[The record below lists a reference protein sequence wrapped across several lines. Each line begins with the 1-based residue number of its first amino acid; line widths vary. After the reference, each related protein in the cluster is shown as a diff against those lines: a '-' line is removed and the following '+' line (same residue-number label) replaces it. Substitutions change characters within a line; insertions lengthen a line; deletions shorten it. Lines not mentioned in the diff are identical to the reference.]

1 MNDAV
6 TEVTNSRLARIRS
19 LLVTFVLAVIV
30 SGLAAVF
37 ARFFRE
43 SILFV
48 LEQVGGDKKSTVV
61 AQQTPRL
68 VVFVLVTS
76 GLLAAS
82 WIARVAM
89 RWRHERLGLG
99 AVAEAARGNGAG
111 PSVGGTLVRASG
123 TWISMSTLASLGREA
138 AILETGGSVGAWV
151 GKKMRRPP
159 ADLAA
164 TGIAAAFAA
173 AYHAPIGAFL
183 YVREHVVNRAE
194 RRTIGCT
201 LAGGV
206 FGYLITVHFL
216 GGTTIFHRGNHP
228 LSGGSFVRAAVGL
241 VPALVSTR
249 VFFALRGRLT
259 PRNEPCIESR
269 RVWLRSLAFA
279 SVGGLTVA
287 LVPMTSGNGMEAIR
301 EGFAKATVGLALA
314 LCVGKLIATTAS
326 IASGAP
332 GGVFSPSMAVAAG
345 AALLSYEA
353 FTKAGVTLP
362 GSHWDGMLAAMSVG
376 IAVGTRTPLVG
387 VVVVAELAGD
397 VRLIP
402 VCAASVAVAKLIE
415 VSADRLRLVRR
426 IEPPV
431 DTVSVDG

>member
-6 TEVTNSRLARIRS
+6 PEVTTSRLARIRS
-19 LLVTFVLAVIV
+19 MLVTFVLAVVV
-30 SGLAAVF
+30 SGLSALF

-43 SILFV
+43 SIIFV
-48 LEQVGGDKKSTVV
+48 LEHVGGDKKSTVV
-61 AQQTPRL
+61 AQQTSRL
-68 VVFVLVTS
+68 LVFVLVTS
-76 GLLAAS
+76 GLFAAA
-82 WIARVAM
+82 WIARIAM

-99 AVAEAARGNGAG
+99 AVAEAARGNGSG
-111 PSVGGTLVRASG
+111 PSVSGTLVRASG
-123 TWISMSTLASLGREA
+123 TWIAMSTLASLGREA
-138 AILETGGSVGAWV
+138 AILETGGSVGAWL
-151 GKKMRRPP
+151 GTKMRRPP

-183 YVREHVVNRAE
+183 YVREHVVNRPE
-194 RRTIGCT
+194 RRTVGCA

-206 FGYLITVHFL
+206 FGYLISVHLL
-216 GGTTIFHRGNHP
+216 GGTTIFHSGDHP
-228 LSGGSFVRAAVGL
+228 LSGGSFVRAAAGL
-241 VPALVSTR
+241 VPALVATR
-249 VFFALRGRLT
+249 VFFALRKRLA
-259 PRNEPCIESR
+259 PRNEPCTESR
-269 RVWLRSLAFA
+269 RVWIRSLVFA
-279 SVGGLTVA
+279 VVGGLTVA
-287 LVPMTSGNGMEAIR
+287 IAPMTSGNGMEAIR

-314 LCVGKLIATTAS
+314 LCIGKLIATTAS

-345 AALLSYEA
+345 AALLSYEMC
-353 FTKAGVTLP
+353 TKAGITLP

-397 VRLIP
+397 LRLVP

-415 VSADRLRLVRR
+415 VSADRIRFAHR
-426 IEPPV
+426 IEPPI